1 MKKPLCSLLLLLP
14 AFSFAEISAS
24 VTPVSEYRSY
34 GRAQTGMKPAL
45 QGTLNFV
52 HESGFYYKNWA
63 STVDFGE
70 DDDTIL
76 ELDTYFGYGQAIN
89 ENISIDTGI
98 APYFMFG
105 GSDASKANFYDLYF
119 TLGLYQNSSITAY
132 YTPDYAGGDF
142 SNYRVMFSHRI
153 PLKNFM
159 LGFDLANTKSFG
171 DKKWDVKKD
180 RSSFQYATASISTNW
195 QGFNWQLVA
204 MTTSITDSP
213 DKYGNADATAVLKI
227 TKAWSF

>member
-1 MKKPLCSLLLLLP
+1 MKKTLLILMLIMPVSALAEVTASL
-14 AFSFAEISAS
+14 
-24 VTPVSEYRSY
+24 TPVSDYRSY
-34 GRAQTGMKPAL
+34 GRSQTGMKPAL

-63 STVDFGE
+63 STVDFGSG
-70 DDDTIL
+70 DKTVL

-89 ENISIDTGI
+89 ESISIDTGI

-105 GSDASKANFYDLYF
+105 GSDASDANFYDLYLTF
-119 TLGLYQNSSITAY
+119 GLLKHSAITAY

-142 SNYRVMFSHRI
+142 SNYRLMLSHSIVFDR
-153 PLKNFM
+153 FTV
-159 LGFDLANTKSFG
+159 GFNLANTKSFG
-171 DKKWDVKKD
+171 NKKWDVNKD
-180 RSSFQYATASISTNW
+180 RSSFRYAMASISTKW
-195 QGFNWQLVA
+195 QGLNWQLVA

-213 DKYGNADATAVLKI
+213 DKYFNADATAVLKI